1 MDKISRPL
9 ATVQRNLHRV
19 GIDMTVRAQAIP
31 NYGLLHSEG
40 HALRSQETL
49 HQLHRQ
55 GHLILLILEIPK
67 ILIQTISTATDQKY
81 AKLAIIRYFC

>member
-9 ATVQRNLHRV
+9 ATMQKNLHRF
-19 GIDMTVRAQAIP
+19 GIDATVRAQASP
-31 NYGLLHSEG
+31 NYVLLHSEG

-49 HQLHRQ
+49 HQQ

-67 ILIQTISTATDQKY
+67 ILIQTISTATD
-81 AKLAIIRYFC
+81 

>member
-1 MDKISRPL
+1 MNRMDKISRPL
-9 ATVQRNLHRV
+9 ATVQKNLHRV
-19 GIDMTVRAQAIP
+19 GIDMPVRAQASP

-49 HQLHRQ
+49 HQQ

-67 ILIQTISTATDQKY
+67 ILIQTISTATDQEY